1 MQVAVASQI
10 ASSLLTSLLP
20 PLLGGVDL
28 PAAAAERAAIC
39 ITQDTNGVLL
49 TLRSLILGSLQ
60 QRDELISA
68 DQTMLCQDCHFF
80 FLHSTD
86 NDAEESNLA
95 LSTTITDQS
104 SKRSAQSSHMYT
116 DVYDA
121 ALCSSLGLLVGA
133 EHLVPAVFLMLP
145 DCSVSWLDGSGALIG
160 PGSCTAA
167 MNAILKH
174 CRHHREAFA
183 HSASVLQSQFGSL
196 DGGAYIDWA
205 MGQYEALA
213 MTRKTAATA
222 LFKIGDV
229 SEACMQYQASWSIA
243 GCKSY

>member
-20 PLLGGVDL
+20 PVLGGVDV
-28 PAAAAERAAIC
+28 AAVAAGRAAIC

-49 TLRSLILGSLQ
+49 TLRELILGSLQ
-60 QRDELISA
+60 QHDGLISA
-68 DQTMLCQDCHFF
+68 EQVVLREDCHFF

-86 NDAEESNLA
+86 VAAEENNLA
-95 LSTTITDQS
+95 LSTSDQS
-104 SKRSAQSSHMYT
+104 SKTPVQSSHTYT

-133 EHLVPAVFLMLP
+133 EHLVPAVFRMQLP

-183 HSASVLQSQFGSL
+183 RSASVLQSQLGSL
-196 DGGAYIDWA
+196 DGGAYIDWTVGQFEA
-205 MGQYEALA
+205 MA

-222 LFKIGDV
+222 LFQSGDV
-229 SEACMQYQASWSIA
+229 SEACMQYQASWTIG